1 MSWIWWKELNRDARL
16 LWQMITIHWDSAR
29 TRGDIKSA
37 KNIWN
42 PMCSNASWLDINWCS
57 IFQAHLFCVEA
68 HLSSIFDVQHAL
80 ALIIYS
86 SKKFRFHIW
95 LDGGSYGTWCI
106 RYDLPK
112 YNICFILY
120 NLLDAGMIEVGD
132 DAIRRGRLDNSL
144 FRMIST
150 SNTISIHQLSHPNG
164 SMTL

>member
-1 MSWIWWKELNRDARL
+1 MSWIWWKELIGMHGN

-37 KNIWN
+37 QNIWN

-68 HLSSIFDVQHAL
+68 RLSSIFDVQHAL

-106 RYDLPK
+106 RYGLPIQYLFHSLSFTRCRYDWSWRRCNK
-112 YNICFILY
+112 ARSSGQFPVPNDF
-120 NLLDAGMIEVGD
+120 NLQYH
-132 DAIRRGRLDNSL
+132 
-144 FRMIST
+144 FYIS
-150 SNTISIHQLSHPNG
+150 
-164 SMTL
+164 